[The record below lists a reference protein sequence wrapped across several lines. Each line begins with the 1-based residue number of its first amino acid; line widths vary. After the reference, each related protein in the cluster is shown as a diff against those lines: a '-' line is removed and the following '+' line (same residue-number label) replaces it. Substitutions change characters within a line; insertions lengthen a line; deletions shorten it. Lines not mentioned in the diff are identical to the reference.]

1 MRFELEIRPIRAAPS
16 NQIVAGNG
24 TVVTFSAARDFS
36 IKANPE
42 AELLAANS
50 TLDSD
55 TVTKLLFHAEVSRSV
70 FADHCTDEKSC
81 VAKGPAIR
89 VPLVLDEPL
98 AAKIC
103 PLAIRVA
110 SPKLV

>member
-1 MRFELEIRPIRAAPS
+1 MRPIRAAPS

-24 TVVTFSAARDFS
+24 TAVTFSDASDFS
-36 IKANPE
+36 IKANPV

-70 FADHCTDEKSC
+70 FADHCADVKSC
-81 VAKGPAIR
+81 VAKGPATR
-89 VPLVLDEPL
+89 VSLVLEEPL

-103 PLAIRVA
+103 PLATRVA